1 MVRMSR
7 LAHGAPS
14 MGGALPL
21 RPSDYPVAHPD
32 DPTGAGPGAALGF
45 QGHDMLRPWPGLPAL
60 TRSGWP
66 PPGVAV
72 DDTSAGPVAH
82 QLHCRLSYNRQ
93 YNQMGGTVIQSSH
106 RDPVGG
112 RDDATSRR
120 STEKGRCG
128 IDEKLGPGK
137 SESGP
142 MR

>member
-21 RPSDYPVAHPD
+21 RPSHYPVAPPD
-32 DPTGAGPGAALGF
+32 DPTGAA
-45 QGHDMLRPWPGLPAL
+45 
-60 TRSGWP
+60 
-66 PPGVAV
+66 PGVPFHA
-72 DDTSAGPVAH
+72 TSAGPVAH

-120 STEKGRCG
+120 FTEKRRCG
-128 IDEKLGPGK
+128 IDEKLGPG
-137 SESGP
+137 EIRVWTDEVVP
-142 MR
+142 TC